1 LTKIARALSDQS
13 RVRALL
19 ALKNH
24 QLCVCQI
31 MELLG
36 FAPSTVSKH
45 MSILKQ
51 AGLVES
57 RKEGRWVYYRLA
69 GASAPAVVLE
79 TISWVTGLL
88 QSSEQISQDSSRI
101 EEIVRMDPAALF
113 QRSPNQHKEEK

>member
-1 LTKIARALSDQS
+1 
-13 RVRALL
+13 
-19 ALKNH
+19 
-24 QLCVCQI
+24 

-51 AGLVES
+51 AGLLKS

-69 GASAPAVVLE
+69 GASAPAIVVE
-79 TISWVTGLL
+79 TISWATVSL

-101 EEIVRMDPAALF
+101 EEIVRMDPAALC
-113 QRSPNQHKEEK
+113 QRSQNQHKGEK